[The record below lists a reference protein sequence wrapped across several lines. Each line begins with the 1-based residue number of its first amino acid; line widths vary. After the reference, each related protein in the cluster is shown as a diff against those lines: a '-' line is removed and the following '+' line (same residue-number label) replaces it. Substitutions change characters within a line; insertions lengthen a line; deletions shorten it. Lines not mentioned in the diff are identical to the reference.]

1 MRAAA
6 RFFLTALLAL
16 APAAAY
22 YHYNHYT
29 TRFAPYQTIQEKF
42 DVNVLP
48 NRTVTFFV
56 TDPGQLTYGANDSF
70 PSVLSQIRQAAAA
83 WNAVDSS
90 DLRVAFGGL
99 YTFGTPQNTP
109 GGMVV
114 FEDMPPGWMAF
125 STRTVGGPTMGP
137 NGMFVPIT
145 QGAVHLNRNMTVK
158 PGPSYLESFFTTTV
172 HEMGHALG
180 LQHTFTSSA
189 MSTGMTRTTSRAKP
203 LEADDVA
210 GISLLYPGRTF
221 ATSFGSI
228 SGRVTTS
235 GQGVHMA
242 SVVAL
247 RPAGSAISTVT
258 NPDGSYRI
266 DGLPPDT
273 YWVYVH
279 PLPPTADI
287 ALPLDPSGI
296 PVAASGPIETL
307 FYPGTRDPQQF
318 VPIPVTRGAVIAG
331 IDFSVQRRD
340 RVPLFDTFTYGFVG
354 GAYITPAYLNPT
366 GSETAMVAGGSGLM
380 TPSGPAPGLSVQL
393 LGGFGGV
400 NMRPFGEYLALYFYF
415 PPFAGMGPR
424 HLLFRTPDNAWV
436 LPAALNLVQKAP
448 PTIASVAPNP
458 DGTVTVIGSNL
469 GFDSRIYF
477 DGMPATLRAP
487 FSGSDQMGTIL
498 VQPPPGANG
507 QVATVSVVNADG
519 QHSMLLQ
526 AQNPP
531 VYSYGFSDPASISV
545 SPNMLPAGASSMVE
559 ITGVNTR
566 FGEGVTSFGFG
577 SSDVFV
583 RRVWV
588 LNPTRLLANIVVA
601 AGAPGGVMLPAT
613 VMSGFQTVSQ
623 QFAFAVQPAMPR
635 LPSVTLPVVNANPNL
650 TGVYPGATVTVYG
663 VNLTTGPNNATVTLN
678 DQAVQ
683 VASAAANQV
692 NFVVP
697 SGMSLGPAI
706 LRIHNGTDSAFP
718 VVVQIDAVPGGQ
730 VSSGDEAPTDS
741 SGLSSKPPAR

>member
-6 RFFLTALLAL
+6 RFGIAVFLAL

-29 TRFAPYQTIQEKF
+29 TRLAPYQAIQEKF
-42 DVNVLP
+42 DLNVLP

-56 TDPGQLTYGANDSF
+56 TDSAQVFYGPNDSF
-70 PSVLSQIRQAAAA
+70 ASVLSQVRQAAAA
-83 WNAVDSS
+83 WNAVETS

-109 GGMVV
+109 SGMVM
-114 FEDMPPGWMAF
+114 FEDLPPGVLGL
-125 STRTVGGPTMGP
+125 SSRNVGVATMGS
-137 NGMFVPIT
+137 NGMFVPIA
-145 QGAVHLNRNMTVK
+145 QGMVRLNRNMTVK

-189 MSTGMTRTTSRAKP
+189 MSTGMTRTTSRARP

-210 GISLLYPGRTF
+210 GISLLYPGRSF
-221 ATSFGSI
+221 AASFGSI
-228 SGRVTTS
+228 TGRVTTS

-247 RPAGSAISTVT
+247 RPAGSAISTLT
-258 NPDGSYRI
+258 NPDGTYRI

-287 ALPLDPSGI
+287 ALPLDPSGM
-296 PVAASGPIETL
+296 PVPASGPVETL

-318 VPIPVTRGAVIAG
+318 IPIPVTRGAVVTG

-340 RVPLFDTFTYGFVG
+340 RVPLYDTFTYSFAG
-354 GAYITPAYLNPT
+354 GAYITPAYMNPT
-366 GSETAMVAGGSGLM
+366 GAETTMVAGGTGLM
-380 TPSGPAPGLSVQL
+380 TPSGPPPGLSVNL

-400 NMRPFGEYLALYFYF
+400 NVRPFGEYLALYFYF
-415 PPFAGMGPR
+415 PPFAGAGPR
-424 HLLFRTPDNAWV
+424 HLLFRTAEDAWV
-436 LPAALNLVQKAP
+436 LPAALSLVQKAP
-448 PTIASVAPNP
+448 PVIASVTPNP

-469 GFDSRIYF
+469 GPDSRIYF
-477 DGMPATLRAP
+477 DGLPGTVRAP
-487 FSGSDQMGTIL
+487 FSGSDQMGAVM

-507 QVATVSVVNADG
+507 QIATVSVVNADG

-526 AQNPP
+526 ALNPP
-531 VYSYGFSDPASISV
+531 VYNYGFSDAASISL
-545 SPNMLPAGASSMVE
+545 SPNVLPAGVSSMVE

-566 FGEGVTSFGFG
+566 FADGLTTVGFG

-583 RRVWV
+583 RRIWV
-588 LNPTRLLANIVVA
+588 LSPTRLLANVMVA
-601 AGAPGGVMLPAT
+601 AGAPTGVALPVT
-613 VMSGFQTVSQ
+613 VMSGFQTASQ
-623 QFAFAVQPAMPR
+623 QFAFAVQPALPR
-635 LPSVTLPVVNANPNL
+635 LPSITLPVVNANPTL
-650 TGVYPGATVTVYG
+650 TGVYPGAVVTVYG
-663 VNLTTGPNNATVTLN
+663 VNLSTGSNTTVTLN
-678 DQAVQ
+678 DQPAQVSYAAPNQINFAVPLGTP
-683 VASAAANQV
+683 V
-692 NFVVP
+692 
-697 SGMSLGPAI
+697 GPAI
-706 LRIHNGTDSAFP
+706 LRIHNGAEAGFP
-718 VVVQIDAVPGGQ
+718 VVVQVDAAPGGQ
-730 VSSGDEAPTDS
+730 FSSGDEVPAP
-741 SGLSSKPPAR
+741 